1 MKKIYTYISMLML
14 LLATACQQ
22 DELVSSPTLQP
33 GEYRFT
39 ATIPEPIV
47 ASRALGEHPQT
58 VQDMPMRVLVFDAN
72 GFYMDTQVASVT
84 AFDVA

>member
-47 ASRALGEHPQT
+47 ASRALGEQPQN
-58 VQDMPMRVLVFDAN
+58 VQDMPMRVRCKRILYGYAGCV
-72 GFYMDTQVASVT
+72 GYCL
-84 AFDVA
+84 